1 MTQQQ
6 WETTVLHQQTS
17 RTRGRRWGGFGT
29 VRGGRRSA
37 VILPVVREEDS
48 EMSMMDPAAQQVYVE
63 GKNAFGAVRR
73 RAKSILEQHSSGQG
87 LAMAAYTTTS
97 DATDG
102 GKLRRRRLRR
112 LSTLCAAAVEK
123 SLESLRLREERLG
136 GTFSAASVDKKQCP
150 SGGWQ
155 PTPSAVAF
163 DLREVKKEKE
173 AKSPNK
179 PVPPPAPSAPPG
191 RRSAAA
197 LVYLGSHQYRYH
209 TYD

>member
-1 MTQQQ
+1 
-6 WETTVLHQQTS
+6 
-17 RTRGRRWGGFGT
+17 
-29 VRGGRRSA
+29 
-37 VILPVVREEDS
+37 
-48 EMSMMDPAAQQVYVE
+48 MSMMDPAAQVYVE
-63 GKNAFGAVRR
+63 EKNAFGAVRR

-87 LAMAAYTTTS
+87 LAMAAYTTTG

-102 GKLRRRRLRR
+102 GKLRRRRCRR
-112 LSTLCAAAVEK
+112 LISTLCAAAVEK

-136 GTFSAASVDKKQCP
+136 GTFSAASVDEKQCP

-163 DLREVKKEKE
+163 DLGEVKKEKE